1 MRRPGLLIAL
11 LIVAT
16 VLVDLV
22 ALSAV
27 VSSGKEE
34 PHPALIVLFS
44 LSMAQ
49 VSLVALWAGQAGK
62 SAPWR
67 VIGLVLVI
75 VLWSALL
82 AVALSYAPPEAIA
95 SIWTVLLL
103 MQAVAVFVPLSVAR
117 AVGVRLV
124 SVDDLDAIEEGGT
137 GRRRLQFSLAYL
149 LGWITAV
156 AVTLGLLK
164 YTVDYRT
171 LSPYPGL
178 WWKLFVL
185 AVGNAAIALAVFW
198 ALLGTRW
205 PGLRIPSLCLLT
217 AAAIASDRWLGDL
230 NPFWAISAL
239 CLIQALW
246 LAGSLGVFRVCG
258 YRVVRRRRAG
268 P

>member
-22 ALSAV
+22 ALSVAP
-27 VSSGKEE
+27 SRPEL
-34 PHPALIVLFS
+34 PHPAIIVLFS

-49 VSLVALWAGQAGK
+49 VSLVALWAGLAGK

-67 VIGLVLVI
+67 VIGLVLVV
-75 VLWSALL
+75 VLWTALL
-82 AVALSYAPPEAIA
+82 AAVLDYASPREIA
-95 SIWTVLLL
+95 SFWTVLLL
-103 MQAVAVFVPLSVAR
+103 AQAVAIFMPLSVAR
-117 AVGVRLV
+117 AVGLRMV
-124 SVDDLDAIEEGGT
+124 SVGDLDAVKAAST
-137 GRRRLQFSLAYL
+137 GRSRLQFSLGYL
-149 LGWITAV
+149 LAWTTAV

-171 LSPYPGL
+171 LFPYPGV

-185 AVGNAAIALAVFW
+185 AVGHAAIALAALW

-205 PGLRIPSLCLLT
+205 LGLRLPALFLIT
-217 AAAIASDRWLGDL
+217 AAAIVCDSWLARLD
-230 NPFWAISAL
+230 PFWASAL
-239 CLIQALW
+239 LCLVQALW
-246 LAGSLGVFRVCG
+246 LAGSLWVFRVCG